1 MSVTTGRPGG
11 RPPTLLAG
19 AVGPGS
25 VAATA
30 RVCWRLLVAGVRES
44 STYRMAL
51 LGGLVANLTFGF
63 LKVGILGAT
72 VAASGGRVAGYTTAT
87 MYSYVWLSQG
97 LLGSVNLFGRSD
109 LADRIKSGDI
119 AVDFVRPL
127 SVQLAACMREI
138 GRGLFALLPRGL
150 PSVLL
155 GSLAVG
161 ITLPGDPQGYLL
173 GALSVL
179 LAIGVSATTVYL
191 VAVTGFWLV
200 ETRGVQVLYMILSGF
215 LAGLFVPISL
225 LPEWLRVVAASTPF
239 PSMMQYPVDVLSGR
253 VDGLAAVILVAAQ
266 VAWLALTTVVGQ
278 LATAAGR
285 RRLEVQGG

>member
-1 MSVTTGRPGG
+1 M
-11 RPPTLLAG
+11 A
-19 AVGPGS
+19 PGS
-25 VAATA
+25 RTARPESLAATA
-30 RVCWRLLVAGVRES
+30 RVCWRLLRAGVRES

-51 LGGLVANLTFGF
+51 LGGLIANLTFGF

-72 VAASGGRVAGYTTAT
+72 VAAAGGRVAGYTTAT

-97 LLGSVNLFGRSD
+97 LLGSVNLFGRSE

-127 SVQLAACMREI
+127 SVQLAACLREI

-161 ITLPGDPQGYLL
+161 IALPGDPAGYLL
-173 GALSVL
+173 GGLSVL

-200 ETRGVQVLYMILSGF
+200 ETRGVQLLYMIVSGF
-215 LAGLFVPISL
+215 LAGLFVPLPL
-225 LPEWLRVVAASTPF
+225 LPGWLRVLAASTPF

-253 VDGLAAVILVAAQ
+253 AAGRDAVLLVLAQ
-266 VAWLALTTVVGQ
+266 MGWLALTIAVGQ